1 MYFGGDRSSK
11 DIVHVVLGDQN
22 YVHLFLYYFTYWQA
36 GMSPPPMPSENI
48 TVA

>member
-22 YVHLFLYYFTYWQA
+22 YIHSFLQYYCTYWQT
-36 GMSPPPMPSENI
+36 GMSPPMPSENI